1 MEPFRVRAI
10 EAAELAVLNGK
21 QMVLLSMATDVF
33 KDVRI
38 EELMTLDSI
47 YNIKGLNE
55 KEIDRETKIHVAIVQ
70 SLVKRILYNEIKQA
84 MSVTDYD
91 LIIVEDYEKIG
102 LSQETA

>member
-1 MEPFRVRAI
+1 
-10 EAAELAVLNGK
+10 
-21 QMVLLSMATDVF
+21 MVLLSMATDVF

-70 SLVKRILYNEIKQA
+70 SLVKRILYNEIEQA

>member
-70 SLVKRILYNEIKQA
+70 SLVKRILYNEIEQDRK
-84 MSVTDYD
+84 SV
-91 LIIVEDYEKIG
+91 V
-102 LSQETA
+102 

>member
-1 MEPFRVRAI
+1 MQR
-10 EAAELAVLNGK
+10 
-21 QMVLLSMATDVF
+21 D
-33 KDVRI
+33 
-38 EELMTLDSI
+38 

-70 SLVKRILYNEIKQA
+70 SLVKRILYNEIEQA

>member
-70 SLVKRILYNEIKQA
+70 SLVKRILYNEIEQA